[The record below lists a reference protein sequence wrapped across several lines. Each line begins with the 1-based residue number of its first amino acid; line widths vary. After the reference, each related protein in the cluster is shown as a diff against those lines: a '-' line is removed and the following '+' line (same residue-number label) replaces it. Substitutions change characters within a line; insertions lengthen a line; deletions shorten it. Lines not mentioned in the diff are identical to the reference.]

1 MMEQR
6 TVRRE
11 GFACA
16 TNRDEITNDAFAVA
30 ALATT
35 GGQAYIVGKGDQP

>member
-16 TNRDEITNDAFAVA
+16 TNRDEIANDAFAMG
-30 ALATT
+30 ALAET
-35 GGQAYIVGKGDQP
+35 GARAYIVGKGDQP